1 MRSPHWALTTWCFA
15 RWRSRVDWKRH
26 WFFVGKCWKS
36 WAENT
41 PEIQWLIIRYLSSVS
56 LLKCCHLDPLKE
68 PNGDISDT
76 IILLA
81 SLRLRLSRI
90 STRPS
95 RMRLAVPES
104 EKELTKKTDPTP
116 YLLALWQSCPKNLT
130 KWGTLGNHIPTKK
143 KLIHIKSHSPS
154 IPIPFSGGVFPDL
167 SFGARAL
174 QLASAWI
181 ATGPNWAPWQD
192 GGTWGWDGMGWVKM
206 ISRNVSN
213 SNLTTQLRPCDH
225 EI

>member
-1 MRSPHWALTTWCFA
+1 MVETTISSEKKSVSLVSNPIFLLLKIHHL
-15 RWRSRVDWKRH
+15 RPR
-26 WFFVGKCWKS
+26 CWKS
-36 WAENT
+36 RISHAISTLGSNHLVLRPVT
-41 PEIQWLIIRYLSSVS
+41 FSGGLKTSLIFCWKMLEELGWKYPWNPVVDHQISIISFPSWSV
-56 LLKCCHLDPLKE
+56 CHLDPLKE

-143 KLIHIKSHSPS
+143 K
-154 IPIPFSGGVFPDL
+154 
-167 SFGARAL
+167 
-174 QLASAWI
+174 
-181 ATGPNWAPWQD
+181 N
-192 GGTWGWDGMGWVKM
+192 
-206 ISRNVSN
+206 
-213 SNLTTQLRPCDH
+213 
-225 EI
+225 